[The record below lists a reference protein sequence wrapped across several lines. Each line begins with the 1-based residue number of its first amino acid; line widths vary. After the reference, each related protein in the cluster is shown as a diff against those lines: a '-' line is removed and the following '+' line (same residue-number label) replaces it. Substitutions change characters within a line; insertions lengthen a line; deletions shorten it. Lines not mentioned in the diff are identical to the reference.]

1 MNRINRIDAHI
12 QRLKILI
19 GRRKKAGIDIDEQLK
34 QIEHLVHCKSGNHVF
49 VKSLF
54 ENDQYCKHCFMNKI
68 KNVQERV

>member
-19 GRRKKAGIDIDEQLK
+19 GRRRKAGLSSFDQLAK
-34 QIEHLVHCKSGNHVF
+34 IEHLANCKSGNHIF